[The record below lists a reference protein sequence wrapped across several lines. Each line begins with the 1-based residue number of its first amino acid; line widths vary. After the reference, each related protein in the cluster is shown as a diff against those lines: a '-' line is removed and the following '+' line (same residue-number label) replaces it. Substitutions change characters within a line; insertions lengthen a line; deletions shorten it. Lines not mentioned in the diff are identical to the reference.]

1 MDLTRR
7 VFLRV
12 GGTGLLVT
20 ACVPGSLRAL
30 QDVATPVPLASAGTD
45 SLLVV
50 VFLRGAADGLHL
62 VPPVGDPGYQ
72 KLRPS
77 LALSQSLSFTRDFG
91 LHPELRALNPL
102 VERGELAV
110 VHAVGSRHPTRS
122 HFEAQD
128 FMELGEPGALHLSD
142 GWLARALDPLAAE
155 SPFASLALTS
165 QLPLSLR
172 GSGSFAIADPAE
184 FGLPDAGG
192 RSRTE
197 LARRYA
203 SGGNDPVAVA
213 GASALEALS
222 EYERR
227 TGTRASARRVPRRPN
242 VSLKVS
248 ADRVVALERAGLPI
262 RTVFL
267 ESSVW
272 DTHLNQGTESGSM
285 ARGIADLAGA
295 VARLSE
301 EMAGRRD
308 LLVVVMTEFGR
319 TVRANGSG
327 GSDHGHGSVMFVAGP
342 RVRGGLYGDWPGLS
356 EERLY
361 QGRDLPVTTD
371 YRSVLW
377 EVLRAHLGSAPP
389 ADTFPGF
396 EPESLGLL

>member
-1 MDLTRR
+1 MGVTRR

-12 GGTGLLVT
+12 GGAGLVVS
-20 ACVPGSLRAL
+20 ACAPASLRAL
-30 QDVATPVPLASAGTD
+30 DDVATPAPLASAGTD
-45 SLLVV
+45 PLLVV
-50 VFLRGAADGLHL
+50 VFLRGGADGLHL
-62 VPPVGDPGYQ
+62 VPPVGDPGYE

-77 LALSQSLSFTRDFG
+77 LALSQALPFTRDFG
-91 LHPELRALNPL
+91 LHPKLAALHSL

-110 VHAVGSRHPTRS
+110 VHAVGSQHPTRS

-142 GWLARALDPLAAE
+142 GWLARGLDPVADE
-155 SPFASLALTS
+155 SAFASLALTS

-172 GSGSFAIADPAE
+172 GSGSFAIADPSE

-203 SGGNDPVAVA
+203 SGGNDPLAVA
-213 GASALEALS
+213 GASALEALA

-227 TGTRASARRVPRRPN
+227 TGARRGARRRPRRPN
-242 VSLKVS
+242 VSLKAS
-248 ADRVVALERAGLPI
+248 AGHVVALERAGLPI
-262 RTVFL
+262 RAVFL
-267 ESSVW
+267 ESSGW
-272 DTHLNQGTESGSM
+272 DTHLNQGTESGAM
-285 ARGIADLAGA
+285 ARAIDDLAGA
-295 VARLSE
+295 VAHLSD

-319 TVRANGSG
+319 TVRANGSR

-342 RVRGGLYGDWPGLS
+342 RVRGGVYGDWPGLS
-356 EERLY
+356 EDRLY

-396 EPESLGLL
+396 EPETLGML